1 MTTSP
6 APVLDSILKF
16 TVGNAGGAPGVVAMA
31 TDRQGNFYEGAAG
44 VRQLGMPQPMTTDS
58 VMLLASCTKAVT
70 GVAVMQ
76 LVEEGLVSLDD
87 VASRYVPDI
96 GQCQVL
102 TGFDAAGQPQLRAPA
117 RDITLRHLMLHTA
130 GFCYEFFSADEAR
143 YRAAAGVPS
152 IFSSCYDAIKTV
164 LIHDPGERWS
174 YGPNIDWLGKVVEAV
189 RGQSLGAVFRER
201 IFAPLGMQDTGFEM
215 SPSMRARLAVVHQRA
230 PDGSLTAL
238 PELVLPQP
246 PLMDMGGHG
255 LYATIGD
262 YMKFIRMM
270 LNDGAGPHGRVLA
283 ADTVAA
289 MSRNGLG
296 DLKCGAWET
305 AMPPLANSGD
315 FFPGVSKSWAYTF
328 QVNDEAFPTGRP
340 AGSLS
345 WAGIANCFYW
355 IDRQSGIGGMWGSQV
370 LPFMDIGSYP
380 GFVEFESAV
389 YRARASSPR

>member
-1 MTTSP
+1 MAAMLTNT
-6 APVLDSILKF
+6 LDSILRF

-31 TDRQGNFYEGAAG
+31 TDRHGNFYEGAAG

-87 VASRYVPDI
+87 VASRYVPDLA
-96 GQCQVL
+96 GCKVL
-102 TGFDAAGQPQLRAPA
+102 TGFDSAGQPQLRAPS
-117 RDITLRHLMLHTA
+117 REITLRHLMLHTA
-130 GFCYEFFSADEAR
+130 GLCYEFFSADEAR
-143 YRAAAGVPS
+143 YRAVAGVPS

-189 RGQSLGAVFRER
+189 RGQSLGTVFSER

-230 PDGSLTAL
+230 PDGSLAAL

-255 LYATIGD
+255 LYATVGD
-262 YMKFIRMM
+262 YMKFIRMI
-270 LNDGAGPHGRVLA
+270 LNDGAGPHGRVLT

-315 FFPGVSKSWAYTF
+315 FFPGLSKSWAYTF

-355 IDRQSGIGGMWGSQV
+355 IDRQTGIGGMWGSQV
-370 LPFMDIGSYP
+370 LPFLDIGSYP

-389 YRARASSPR
+389 YRGRRGA